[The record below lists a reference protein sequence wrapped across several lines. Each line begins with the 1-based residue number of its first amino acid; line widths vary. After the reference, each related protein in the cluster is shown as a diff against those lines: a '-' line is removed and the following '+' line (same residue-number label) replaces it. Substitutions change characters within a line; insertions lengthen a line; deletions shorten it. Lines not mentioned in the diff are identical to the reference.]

1 MKKEI
6 KIFAGLIF
14 ILFVTVGFAQNT
26 GKIAG
31 KVTDEKTAEVLI
43 GVNILIEGTGLGAAT
58 DMNGEYIIVN
68 VPPKTYNVIA
78 KYIGYANTVTR
89 NVHVGSG
96 STTKIDFRITQ
107 TEITL
112 NHEVVITAK
121 APLVVKDMTSTEA
134 RITADQIKELPLQNI
149 NQLITQQAGVSKG
162 SDGGIHI
169 RGGRSSEISYLVNGV
184 SITDDFNRT
193 QALSVETESI
203 QELKVISGTFNAE
216 YGNAMSGVVNIV
228 TKSGGQNLS
237 GNLEIWSGDYVSN
250 HTDIYKHINS
260 VNPFANYNFQ
270 GFLNGPLIPDKLNFF
285 VSARRF
291 FDGGYI
297 FGINKYN
304 PQGRASW
311 VDGFLVPNPGDNSFV
326 SMNSSAKWSGQA
338 TIDWKI
344 TGDLK
349 FKVDAFGS
357 SEANKFYNHMYQW
370 NPNGSSSA
378 KSKGYSLFG
387 TFTHVLFLNT
397 FQELT
402 FAYKNNNYATHL
414 YENLFDPRY
423 VSPDSA
429 LIAGYHFLT
438 AGTDLNHFDRSTKS
452 ATIKWDLTSQIDNI
466 NLAKVGVQAQFDKLF
481 YENITLIPA
490 LGSNGQQLIPFV
502 PSVPVTDTPQHDKF
516 ERNPYSFSAYAQD
529 KIEFSSVIINFGL
542 RFDLF
547 NPNGKMPVDASDPD
561 INNPFKQEN
570 TFRDLN
576 SDGKISLDEQ
586 VDGNNLTVAER
597 EKYWYKKT
605 TIKTGLSPRFGIS
618 YPITDRGIIRF
629 SFGIFQQIPDY
640 SQLYIGDEFKL
651 TSTQGIQGSF
661 GNNDLK
667 PQRTTIYEI
676 GLQQQFTEEIAVDVT
691 AYYRDIRD
699 WISSSQAIPT
709 VVAGISYSKRI
720 NRDFANARG
729 VTLSVKKRFADYFSF
744 GVDYTFQIAE
754 GTNSSPEQEFFSQQN
769 GAEPTRYLTPLDWD
783 QTHTLNGNIYVGS
796 GDWGASIIAAISTG
810 QPYTPEVT
818 AGAYSGRNIIPGL
831 PNNSRRKPLIANVD
845 MQLHKDFS
853 IASGLN
859 VQLFLK
865 VFNLLDAK
873 NPVTVYGDTG
883 KPDYTLQQKTA
894 TNADAG
900 WFVYPNYYSMPRSIY
915 FGTKISFTN

>member
-1 MKKEI
+1 MKKVFKFI
-6 KIFAGLIF
+6 TVMIFLSSF
-14 ILFVTVGFAQNT
+14 NFVFAQNT
-26 GKIAG
+26 GKITG
-31 KVTDEKTAEVLI
+31 KVTDEKTGEVLF

-58 DMNGEYIIVN
+58 DVNGEYIIVN
-68 VPPKTYNVIA
+68 VPPKTYTIIA
-78 KYIGYANTVTR
+78 KYIGYSNTLTK

-96 STTKIDFRITQ
+96 STTKLDFRLTQ

-112 NHEVVITAK
+112 NHEVVVTAK

-134 RITADQIKELPLQNI
+134 RISADQIKELPLQNI
-149 NQLITQQAGVSKG
+149 TQLITQQAGVSKG
-162 SDGGIHI
+162 SDGGLHI
-169 RGGRSSEISYLVNGV
+169 RGGRSSEISYLINGV

-193 QALSVETESI
+193 QALAVETESI

-228 TKSGGQNLS
+228 TKSGGQQLN
-237 GNLEIWSGDYVSN
+237 GNIEIWTGDYVSN
-250 HTDIYKHINS
+250 HTDIFQHINS
-260 VNPFANYNFQ
+260 IDPFANYNFQ
-270 GFLNGPLIPDKLNFF
+270 GFLNGPIIADKLSFF

-291 FDGGYI
+291 VDGGYI

-304 PQGRASW
+304 PQGRAVW
-311 VDGFLVPNPGDNSFV
+311 ENGVLIPNLGDNSFV
-326 SMNSSAKWSGQA
+326 SMNSSKKWSGQA
-338 TIDWKI
+338 TLDWKI
-344 TGDLK
+344 SGDLK
-349 FKVDAFGS
+349 FKLDAFGS
-357 SEANKFYNHMYQW
+357 KEANTYYNHIYQW
-370 NPNGSSSA
+370 NPNGVGSA
-378 KSKGYSLFG
+378 KSNGYSLFG

-402 FAYKNNNYATHL
+402 FAYKDNTYASHL
-414 YENLFDPRY
+414 YDNLFDSRY

-429 LIAGYHFLT
+429 TIAGFHFLT
-438 AGTDLNHFDRSTKS
+438 AGTNLNHFDRSTKS
-452 ATIKWDLTSQIDNI
+452 TTIKWDLTSQLDKI
-466 NLAKVGVQAQFDKLF
+466 NLAKVGVQAQFDKLN

-490 LGSNGQQLIPFV
+490 LGATGQQLVPFV
-502 PSVPVTDTPQHDKF
+502 PAIPGTDTPQHDKF
-516 ERNPYSFSAYAQD
+516 ERTPFSFSSYVQD

-547 NPNGKMPVDASDPD
+547 NPNGKIPVDPTDPD
-561 INNPFKQEN
+561 IFNPFKQEN
-570 TFRDLN
+570 TYRDLN
-576 SDGKISLDEQ
+576 GDGKISLDEQ
-586 VDGNNLTVAER
+586 VDDNKLTVADR
-597 EKYWYKKT
+597 VKYWYKKT

-676 GLQQQFTEEIAVDVT
+676 GLQQQFTEDIAVDVT

-699 WISSSQAIPT
+699 WISSSQPIPT

-729 VTLSVKKRFADYFSF
+729 VTLSVKKRFANYFSF

-754 GTNSSPEQEFFSQQN
+754 GTNSSPEQEFISRQN

-783 QTHTLNGNIYVGS
+783 QTHTLNSNIYVGGS
-796 GDWGASIIAAISTG
+796 DWGMSLIAAISTG
-810 QPYTPEVT
+810 QPYTPVVT

-845 MQLHKDFS
+845 MQIHKDFS
-853 IASGLN
+853 LSSNLN

-873 NPVTVYGDTG
+873 NPVVVFGDTG
-883 KPDYTLQQKTA
+883 KPDYTLQQATV
-894 TNADAG
+894 TNADPG
-900 WFVYPNYYSMPRSIY
+900 WFVSPNYYSMPRSIY
-915 FGTKISFTN
+915 LGTKISFND

>member
-297 FGINKYN
+297 
-304 PQGRASW
+304 
-311 VDGFLVPNPGDNSFV
+311 
-326 SMNSSAKWSGQA
+326 
-338 TIDWKI
+338 
-344 TGDLK
+344 
-349 FKVDAFGS
+349 
-357 SEANKFYNHMYQW
+357 
-370 NPNGSSSA
+370 
-378 KSKGYSLFG
+378 
-387 TFTHVLFLNT
+387 
-397 FQELT
+397 
-402 FAYKNNNYATHL
+402 
-414 YENLFDPRY
+414 
-423 VSPDSA
+423 
-429 LIAGYHFLT
+429 
-438 AGTDLNHFDRSTKS
+438 
-452 ATIKWDLTSQIDNI
+452 
-466 NLAKVGVQAQFDKLF
+466 
-481 YENITLIPA
+481 
-490 LGSNGQQLIPFV
+490 
-502 PSVPVTDTPQHDKF
+502 
-516 ERNPYSFSAYAQD
+516 
-529 KIEFSSVIINFGL
+529 
-542 RFDLF
+542 
-547 NPNGKMPVDASDPD
+547 
-561 INNPFKQEN
+561 
-570 TFRDLN
+570 
-576 SDGKISLDEQ
+576 
-586 VDGNNLTVAER
+586 
-597 EKYWYKKT
+597 
-605 TIKTGLSPRFGIS
+605 
-618 YPITDRGIIRF
+618 
-629 SFGIFQQIPDY
+629 
-640 SQLYIGDEFKL
+640 
-651 TSTQGIQGSF
+651 
-661 GNNDLK
+661 
-667 PQRTTIYEI
+667 
-676 GLQQQFTEEIAVDVT
+676 
-691 AYYRDIRD
+691 
-699 WISSSQAIPT
+699 
-709 VVAGISYSKRI
+709 
-720 NRDFANARG
+720 
-729 VTLSVKKRFADYFSF
+729 
-744 GVDYTFQIAE
+744 
-754 GTNSSPEQEFFSQQN
+754 
-769 GAEPTRYLTPLDWD
+769 
-783 QTHTLNGNIYVGS
+783 
-796 GDWGASIIAAISTG
+796 
-810 QPYTPEVT
+810 
-818 AGAYSGRNIIPGL
+818 
-831 PNNSRRKPLIANVD
+831 
-845 MQLHKDFS
+845 
-853 IASGLN
+853 
-859 VQLFLK
+859 
-865 VFNLLDAK
+865 
-873 NPVTVYGDTG
+873 
-883 KPDYTLQQKTA
+883 
-894 TNADAG
+894 
-900 WFVYPNYYSMPRSIY
+900 
-915 FGTKISFTN
+915 